1 MPIQLMES
9 RKKIPTRSTGRVC
22 TNFSLI
28 CKNVQNR
35 TNPVGAVSNRA
46 YQQEILVFAPVL

>member
-22 TNFSLI
+22 TNFSFI

-46 YQQEILVFAPVL
+46 YQQEILVFASVL

>member
-1 MPIQLMES
+1 MSIQLMES
-9 RKKIPTRSTGRVC
+9 RKKIPTRSTGKVR
-22 TNFSLI
+22 TDSSFI

-46 YQQEILVFAPVL
+46 YQQGILVFAPVL